1 MIKGRNKDEKRKI
14 KRRENEQSELV
25 WPKSVGYPSGP
36 TDFGVEGCGRGVGGV
51 WEGCGRGVG
60 GVFRSLK

>member
-1 MIKGRNKDEKRKI
+1 MIKGRKKDEKRKI

-51 WEGCGRGVG
+51 
-60 GVFRSLK
+60 FRSLK